1 MTQVRKVALAARVF
15 TLAALGAL
23 ALILG
28 VQVLR
33 GVLLVVAVA
42 MGGQALSFSR
52 RLPES
57 VVALLEGAT
66 IALVA
71 AGTAPDNA
79 SVTPYLAIPALIG
92 GMAGRVVGVWRVFLT
107 EVVILVVGLWWFVP
121 HLTRPI
127 AGNAALWVITGLGLG
142 FLGAALHRGLVETP
156 TQATYRSA
164 LDLLKQLNALSER
177 LVDGLDAV
185 SVAEVVMADAAIALP
200 MRQSALVVRSAGG
213 VFTPLRFSA
222 GSTPEGL
229 APADEHVAKAWKK
242 RTDQVSGR
250 MVAHPLRS
258 GGEVVAVLLAE
269 CMHEPDEKD
278 LAALDEAVAPQA
290 TKLYASLLF
299 GQVRNAA
306 TSEERRRLAR
316 EVHDG
321 VAQDVASLGYLVDS
335 IAPASADQEEAVGM
349 LRTEVTRVVS
359 ELRHSVFDLRNESAG
374 SSGLGESISAYA
386 RHLGSHSPLTVHVTL
401 DEEDSRLRPEVA
413 AELLRIAQE
422 AMNNARRHSQAEN
435 LWVTCRV
442 APPAA
447 EVIVVDDG
455 IGLQQPRSDSHG
467 MSIMRERALRLGAH
481 LSVGPAGPDGVGTR
495 VHVRVDAASS

>member
-1 MTQVRKVALAARVF
+1 
-15 TLAALGAL
+15 
-23 ALILG
+23 
-28 VQVLR
+28 
-33 GVLLVVAVA
+33 
-42 MGGQALSFSR
+42 
-52 RLPES
+52 
-57 VVALLEGAT
+57 
-66 IALVA
+66 
-71 AGTAPDNA
+71 
-79 SVTPYLAIPALIG
+79 
-92 GMAGRVVGVWRVFLT
+92 
-107 EVVILVVGLWWFVP
+107 
-121 HLTRPI
+121 
-127 AGNAALWVITGLGLG
+127 
-142 FLGAALHRGLVETP
+142 VETV

-164 LDLLKQLNALSER
+164 LELLKQLNALSSR

-185 SVAEVVMADAAIALP
+185 SLAEVVMADAAAALP
-200 MRQSALVVRSAGG
+200 MRQSALVVRSEGG

-229 APADEHVAKAWKK
+229 AATDGQAEQAWRH

-250 MVAHPLRS
+250 MLAHPLRS
-258 GGEVVAVLLAE
+258 GDEVVAVLVAE
-269 CMHEPDEKD
+269 CMHEPDEKA
-278 LAALDEAVAPQA
+278 LAALDEVVAPQA

-299 GQVRNAA
+299 GQVRSAA

-335 IAPASADQEEAVGM
+335 LSPSTPAQEETVGQ

-359 ELRHSVFDLRNESAG
+359 ELRHSVFDLRNETAG
-374 SSGLGESISAYA
+374 TSGLGESISAYA

-401 DEEDSRLRPEVA
+401 DEETTRLRPEVA

-422 AMNNARRHSQAEN
+422 AMNNARRHARAEN

-467 MSIMRERALRLGAH
+467 LSIMRERALRVGAN
-481 LSVGPAGPDGVGTR
+481 LSVGPAGPDGIGTR
-495 VHVRVDAASS
+495 VHVRVDTASG